1 MTNRSLL
8 LGVGLALLL
17 AAWASGAWAQGSMGE
32 AQWIWHPKFTPG
44 QVPPGTCY
52 FRKEVRLRRP
62 VEGHVYITAQDEYI
76 LYVNGHRIGSG
87 NNWQVL
93 DRYDVSK
100 YLLPGRNVFAIQA
113 SNNQEGPAG
122 VVARILIRPAG
133 GTFTAIWTDSTWLA
147 AVEAP
152 QDWYWMRFEPGED
165 WTHAKE
171 LGELGVAAPWGNRV
185 RLADGRQATRFRL
198 VRGFGIQR
206 VLSPRQTG
214 SVIAMAFDEDGNL
227 LFSRERHGLLVAV
240 DRNRD
245 GLVDTVRDLKLPI
258 KNCQGILPLNG
269 MLYLVGQ
276 GPKGLGVYRV
286 APRKQPEL
294 LLPIEGSPGE
304 HGAHAITL
312 GPDGRLYVLLG
323 NHVRPG
329 VEVNPQSPYRH
340 WYEGDL
346 VQPRFEDGGG
356 HARGIKAPGG
366 TIVRMELDG
375 TGVEY
380 YAGGFRN
387 CYDMA
392 FNLQGE
398 LFTYE
403 SDMEWDVGLPWYRPT
418 RVLHVVRGGEY
429 GWRSGW
435 AKWPEYYLDSLPAI
449 AHTGRGSPTGVMI
462 YQHDAF
468 PAKYHGA
475 LFAGDWTTGRILA
488 VFLKPHGA
496 GYRATTEVFVQ
507 GKPLN
512 VTDLVQ
518 GPDGALYFCT
528 GGRGTEGGVYRV
540 YYRGVPARKPQLR
553 NMVQAVETNPMQDAF
568 GRNLLAELQE
578 RLGPQWDRQ
587 IAQAVTDSTL
597 SASQRAAALGL
608 MHLYGPFPSEELLL
622 QAAQDPSPLVRAAAA
637 VQMGHHAT
645 PMLLEELVQLLADR
659 HPLVQRRAC
668 EALAEAGHQ
677 VDPLEVLPLLE
688 SEDRHVAWAAM
699 RLLQTLPAETWQQQ
713 VIEARHVDRFT
724 RGAAAL
730 LAVKRDEQTARAVL
744 QAARKWLDRFLTDPQ
759 FVDLLRV
766 QQLAMHLG
774 RLGRKQAGDLPQ
786 VLAEEFPADPKA
798 NPPWGERINR
808 ELVRLLAHLEETSMA
823 RRYLD
828 HLTQAS
834 APQRLH
840 LLMHAPWLHRAWRGS
855 ALEQLL
861 AEAERARQLQ
871 GGYSLSRYVENAVT
885 RLVQKLEPSSY
896 PDILAQ
902 GRRWP
907 TAALA
912 VLRAWADKPLED
924 EQVSQVIALDEQ
936 LLGAPD
942 TEAFRRLKIAV
953 VAVLGTANHPEARA
967 YLRRLFNQQP
977 QRRIV
982 VAMALAQHP
991 DEESW
996 PLLIR
1001 ALPLLEGYSA
1011 DEVLTHLA
1019 QAPGESDD
1027 PEVTRQV
1034 ILAGLRAGPQ
1044 GRKAAAEILRAWY
1057 GPLEEQPAATKDNP
1071 LAAWQAWFVR
1081 RWPQLPRPE
1090 LPKSHGRRWTMK
1102 ELAHALQRGVPEG
1115 DPQRGAQVFAKAQC
1129 AKCHRFGSR
1138 GASFGPDLTTLSRRF
1153 HKRETLQAILYPSM
1167 VVSDQY
1173 QLVGVV
1179 TDSGRVY
1186 QGMIVSRGP
1195 DHLVLL
1201 DSTGRQIRIPRD
1213 SVEQI
1218 NLLPASPMPEGLL
1231 DRLTLQE
1238 IMDLFAYLYQEQ
1250 TLTTGRSPSRR

>member
-1 MTNRSLL
+1 MNRTIL
-8 LGVGLALLL
+8 LGVWLALGTLFPGTAL
-17 AAWASGAWAQGSMGE
+17 WAQGSRGE
-32 AQWIWHPKFTPG
+32 AQWIWHPEFTPG

-62 VEGHVYITAQDEYI
+62 VEGHVYITAQDEYV

-100 YLLPGRNVFAIQA
+100 YLLPGRNVFAVQA
-113 SNNQEGPAG
+113 SNHQEGPAG
-122 VVARILIRPAG
+122 LVARILIRPAG
-133 GTFTAIWTDSTWLA
+133 GTFTAVWTDSSWLA
-147 AVEAP
+147 ATEAP
-152 QDWYWMRFEPGED
+152 QDWYWMRFEPSD
-165 WTHAKE
+165 AWKHAKE
-171 LGELGVAAPWGNRV
+171 LGELGSAQPWGNRV

-198 VRGFGIQR
+198 ARGFGIQR

-227 LFSRERHGLLVAV
+227 LLSRERRGLLVAI

-245 GLVDTVRDLKLPI
+245 GLVDTLRELKLPI
-258 KNCQGILPLNG
+258 RNCQGILPLNG

-276 GPKGLGVYRV
+276 GPQGLGVYRA
-286 APRKQPEL
+286 APQEELQL
-294 LLPIEGSPGE
+294 LLPIKGSPGE

-323 NHVRPG
+323 NHVQVG
-329 VEVNPQSPYRH
+329 AEVNAQGPYSH

-375 TGVEY
+375 SQVEY
-380 YAGGFRN
+380 FAGGLRN

-392 FNLQGE
+392 FNAQGE

-435 AKWPEYYLDSLPAI
+435 AKWPEYYLDSLPAV

-462 YQHDAF
+462 YRHHAF
-468 PAKYHGA
+468 PAKYQGA

-488 VFLKPHGA
+488 VFLQRHGA
-496 GYRATTEVFVQ
+496 GYRASTEVFVQ

-540 YYRGVPARKPQLR
+540 YYRGVPARRPQLR
-553 NMVQAVETNPMQDAF
+553 SMAQAAQTNVLQNAF
-568 GRNLLAELQE
+568 QRNLLAEYQE
-578 RLGPQWDRQ
+578 RLGAGWDRQ
-587 IAQAVTDSTL
+587 VVQAATDPGL
-597 SASQRAAALGL
+597 VPGQRAAVLGL

-622 QAAQDPSPLVRAAAA
+622 QLAGDPSPQVRAAAA
-637 VQMGHHAT
+637 VQMGQHST
-645 PMLLEELVQLLADR
+645 PALLEELVKMLRDT

-668 EALAEAGHQ
+668 EALAEARHRFPAQ
-677 VDPLEVLPLLE
+677 EVLPLLE
-688 SEDRHVAWAAM
+688 SSDPLVAWAAM
-699 RLLQTLPAETWQQQ
+699 RLLQTLPADSWQQQ
-713 VIEARHVDRFT
+713 IIQARNVDRFT
-724 RGAAAL
+724 RGATAL
-730 LAVKRDEQTARAVL
+730 LALRHDAATAREVL
-744 QAARKWLDRFLTDPQ
+744 QAARRWLDQYVTDPQ

-766 QQLAMHLG
+766 TQLAFHLG
-774 RLGRKQAGDLPQ
+774 QLDRTDAGDLPQ

-808 ELVRLLAHLEETSMA
+808 ELVRLLAHLEETSMLD
-823 RRYLD
+823 RYLD
-828 HLTQAS
+828 HLGQVPA
-834 APQRLH
+834 AQRLH
-840 LLMHAPWLHRAWRGS
+840 LLMHAPWFHRGWRGPQ
-855 ALEQLL
+855 LESLL
-861 AEAERARQLQ
+861 QEAQRARDLQ
-871 GGYSLSRYVENAVT
+871 GGYSLARYVENAVT
-885 RLVQKLEPSSY
+885 RLVQQIDPQTHPLV
-896 PDILAQ
+896 LAQ
-902 GRRWP
+902 GAKWP

-912 VLRAWADKPLED
+912 VLRTWADKPLDED
-924 EQVSQVIALDEQ
+924 QVSQVIALDEQ
-936 LLGAPD
+936 LLGVPD

-953 VAVLGTANHPEARA
+953 VAVLGTADHPDARD
-967 YLRRLFNQQP
+967 YLRRLFHEQP

-991 DEESW
+991 DEQSR

-1019 QAPGESDD
+1019 RSPGEFDD

-1044 GRKAAAEILRAWY
+1044 GRKAAAEILRAWH
-1057 GPLEEQPAATKDNP
+1057 GPLVEETPAAAAHP
-1071 LAAWQAWFVR
+1071 LASWQRWFRR
-1081 RWPQLPRPE
+1081 RWPKLPPPE
-1090 LPKSHGRRWTMK
+1090 LPKNHGRRWTLK

-1115 DPQRGAQVFAKAQC
+1115 SPSRGAQVFAKAQC

-1138 GASFGPDLTTLSRRF
+1138 GAAYGPDLTTLAQRF

-1186 QGMIVSRGP
+1186 QGMIVSRSP
-1195 DHLVLL
+1195 DQVVLL
-1201 DSTGRQIRIPRD
+1201 DSTGRRIRIRRD
-1213 SVEQI
+1213 SIDQI
-1218 NLLPASPMPEGLL
+1218 EVLPSSPMPEGLL

-1238 IMDLFAYLYQEQ
+1238 IMDLFAYLYQEH
-1250 TLTTGRSPSRR
+1250 TLTTTRPGSRR